1 MKRLITKF
9 RSSVLVFLT
18 HQMALPVLRII
29 RKPQIFP
36 YSMETLEQFPPA
48 TIGRELFEFLDERK
62 LPLLPH
68 YAKHDIKH
76 ILLGY
81 DTTDEGEVCLQ
92 SFMLGNRHLSFP
104 VAATVV
110 YGFITMPEHW
120 GKFVQAFKRGRN
132 SFPVSSLR
140 WLEILSLPSQP
151 FKSLLNE
158 QKNTHL

>member
-29 RKPQIFP
+29 RKPQVFP
-36 YSMETLEQFPPA
+36 YTMETLEQFPPA
-48 TIGRELFEFLDERK
+48 SIGRELFEFLDARK

-110 YGFITMPEHW
+110 FGIVTMPEYW
-120 GKFVQAFKRGRN
+120 GRFISAFKRGRR
-132 SFPVSSLR
+132 SIPVNNLR
-140 WLEILSLPSQP
+140 WETIVHLPSAP
-151 FKSLLNE
+151 FRRLLAE
-158 QKNTHL
+158 QQK